1 MNRRGG
7 STMLLAALI
16 AVTFAACSM
25 FGGGG
30 ADIEQDSDLE
40 AALRAMNA
48 EREGGV
54 LADHTDFEWD
64 MLHVFG
70 EAAAR
75 EDIEAAVGEPVIS
88 GDFYYDQGSLLVFTR
103 GGEVVRAISLVPD
116 FLVAD
121 PQVWT
126 PDVRLEPQGSGALR
140 LVEG

>member
-7 STMLLAALI
+7 STLLTAVLV

-30 ADIEQDSDLE
+30 SNIEQDSDLE
-40 AALRAMNA
+40 SALRTMNA

-64 MLHVFG
+64 LLHVFG
-70 EAAAR
+70 EATAR
-75 EDIEAAVGEPVIS
+75 EDIEAAVGERVIP
-88 GDFYYDQGSLLVFTR
+88 GDFYYDQGSLLIFTQ
-103 GGEVVRAISLVPD
+103 GGEVVRAISMVPD